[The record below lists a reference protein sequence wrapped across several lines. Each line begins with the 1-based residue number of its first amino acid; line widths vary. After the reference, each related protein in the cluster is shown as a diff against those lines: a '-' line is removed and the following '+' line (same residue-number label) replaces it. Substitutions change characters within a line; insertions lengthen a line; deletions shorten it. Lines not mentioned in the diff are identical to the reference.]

1 MIIAEFHN
9 ALRILLNIDMD
20 QLEDAGVIE
29 KGDWGSWG
37 SFRKDPF
44 RWFITAP
51 DAVADRLWTL
61 MQKRMK

>member
-29 KGDWGSWG
+29 KGDSKAWF
-37 SFRKDPF
+37 SFRDDPF

-51 DAVADRLWTL
+51 DTIAAKLWL
-61 MQKRMK
+61 LVEKRM